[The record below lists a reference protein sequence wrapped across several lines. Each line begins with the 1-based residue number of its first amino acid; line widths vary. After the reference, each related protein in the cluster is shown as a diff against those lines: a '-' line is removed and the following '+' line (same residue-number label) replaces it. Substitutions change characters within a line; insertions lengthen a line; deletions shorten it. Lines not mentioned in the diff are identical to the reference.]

1 MGLDAA
7 GRSKVRAAEAVNLVP
22 VLAALGDES
31 RLQIVRK
38 LCRSGPLSITKL
50 AEGAD
55 ISRQA
60 VTKHL
65 HALHGAGL
73 VRSER
78 RSRERIWR
86 LEPKRIEEVLR
97 HLARISAQW
106 DDALSRLRSAVED

>member
-1 MGLDAA
+1 MSVA
-7 GRSKVRAAEAVNLVP
+7 P

-38 LCRSGPLSITKL
+38 LCKGGPLSITRL
-50 AEGAD
+50 TEGSE

-65 HALHGAGL
+65 LALNRAGL

-78 RSRERIWR
+78 RGRQRIWK
-86 LEPKRIEEVLR
+86 LEPERLDEVR
-97 HLARISAQW
+97 RYLAQISQQW
-106 DDALSRLRSAVED
+106 DDAIGRLRAAVEE